1 MGDQAIR
8 LSPGTV
14 SVYPTTERKGRAK
27 QLQLILKPSSL
38 ELHKTLKD
46 MRNGK
51 TPKHLIEL
59 GDLFNI
65 SLQNEPN
72 QIKGDCISL
81 MSPEVTYFIL
91 PNDPDSTLNDW
102 FELLIERVREARC
115 SKVLRPVF
123 REEFFEAAWDI
134 NIVKKPKL
142 RKEYGKE
149 EKIDDLAE
157 KLAEIQGRKRLCI
170 STTSFLLFKMGV
182 HPSSDPD
189 QPFDKE
195 AFTELPINVISN
207 YGKQERF
214 FFVRVGRC
222 SEIGQGELWMATEGG
237 ASATQLHDR
246 ISKINQRDA
255 EKRRQQGIVLSVG
268 GLSSRTLKSTLLRQR
283 ARENKSKEAAKK
295 AAEEATVVEE
305 PSTVDMK
312 SPEKPQAAIPAPI
325 VIPPPTITSP
335 PLNATRGESSKVT
348 TPKKKVPFAEMAFK
362 IGNKFHYNY
371 NSSSPSTGG
380 GMFTSNP
387 EYNNK
392 AEVHD
397 QSEVQAF
404 IQSPPPSL
412 LNHKKSSDQQQEMPP
427 SRALSPNYNTT
438 EDYMCY
444 DAVVDSRKGS
454 SAQAYPLRQ
463 VSVMSGSESTNNMA
477 MASAINSRFSERPNI
492 EQSDYLMMNNGFKI
506 PDEPIRFPMKEA
518 RSYVSD
524 ISDSNESCYSS
535 AAKRAKRESTSE
547 FGDDNLHSQRTY
559 SLGSKPP
566 LTTMPIARD
575 LSDLTT
581 LNPTFE
587 DYKIEDIRKRAH
599 SAGSKTW
606 SRGNYRKV
614 TEMSTSDIRNRTN
627 SFGTSTAL
635 SALRRQRQQGQGLKC
650 LETEDHAVIDFS
662 DSSNKGSMAS
672 IDSPLARSRN
682 SSIGIHATGI
692 RSAADS
698 AVASSNLIA
707 EKLAA
712 IKVEPSSSPRGGW
725 DDSLTTSTSL
735 STIKQSSSSSNR
747 RGSAPETSA
756 LPMTIDSDYVLMPA
770 PTKPSRGSSRFKTIP
785 EKGSDTEDTA
795 EIDSHYDDE
804 DMEDLIIPKRAYVTG
819 TTLNQGGLEYAVIA
833 TSSAGPTAR
842 PAPPASSLPL
852 VQSFAPPLPII
863 TQTSVTGT
871 TTSSSTPLSAT
882 TPPIGISVA
891 PPSFPSPKHSTSASS
906 SPNNQQ
912 QKNHCEYTVI
922 TPTNK

>member
-8 LSPGTV
+8 LSLGTV

-27 QLQLILKPSSL
+27 QLQIVLKPSCL

-51 TPKHLIEL
+51 TPKHLIDL
-59 GDLFNI
+59 SDLFNI

-102 FELLIERVREARC
+102 FELLIERVREAR
-115 SKVLRPVF
+115 SAKVLRPVF

-134 NIVKKPKL
+134 TIVKKPKL
-142 RKEYGKE
+142 RKDYAKD

-170 STTSFLLFKMGV
+170 SATCFLLFKMGV

-189 QPFDKE
+189 QPFNKE
-195 AFTELPINVISN
+195 AYTELPINVISN

-237 ASATQLHDR
+237 ASAIQLHDK

-268 GLSSRTLKSTLLRQR
+268 GLSSRTLKSTMLRQR

-295 AAEEATVVEE
+295 AAEETVEE
-305 PSTVDMK
+305 EQPQQNIEPSSVV
-312 SPEKPQAAIPAPI
+312 PEPL

-335 PLNATRGESSKVT
+335 QFNLTRGESSKVT
-348 TPKKKVPFAEMAFK
+348 TPKKKVPFVDMAFK
-362 IGNKFHYNY
+362 IGNKFHYNSY
-371 NSSSPSTGG
+371 SSSPSTA

-387 EYNNK
+387 EYNK
-392 AEVHD
+392 DVHD

-404 IQSPPPSL
+404 IQPPPPSL
-412 LNHKKSSDQQQEMPP
+412 QKQNSNEQQQQQQETPP
-427 SRALSPNYNTT
+427 ARTLSPRNCYNTIA
-438 EDYMCY
+438 EDYMSY
-444 DAVVDSRKGS
+444 DAVVDSRKAS
-454 SAQAYPLRQ
+454 AAQAFPIRQ

-477 MASAINSRFSERPNI
+477 MASAISARLSERPNI
-492 EQSDYLMMNNGFKI
+492 NEQSDYLMMNNGFKI
-506 PDEPIRFPMKEA
+506 PDEPLRFPMKEA

-587 DYKIEDIRKRAH
+587 EFTNEDIRKRAH

-614 TEMSTSDIRNRTN
+614 MEVSTSDIRNRTN

-635 SALRRQRQQGQGLKC
+635 SSLRRQRQQQHQQGLKC

-692 RSAADS
+692 RNAAES

-712 IKVEPSSSPRGGW
+712 IKVEPSSSPRGGY
-725 DDSLTTSTSL
+725 DDSL
-735 STIKQSSSSSNR
+735 SSSSSTNSRQSSSLNR
-747 RGSAPETSA
+747 RGSAPETSSM
-756 LPMTIDSDYVLMPA
+756 LPMAMDSDYVLMPG
-770 PTKPSRGSSRFKTIP
+770 PIKPSRSSRFKTIP

-795 EIDSHYDDE
+795 EIDHQEEDDDE
-804 DMEDLIIPKRAYVTG
+804 DMEDLIIPKQAYVTG
-819 TTLNQGGLEYAVIA
+819 TALNQSGLEYAVIA
-833 TSSAGPTAR
+833 TSSAGGVAR
-842 PAPPASSLPL
+842 PAPPASALPL

-863 TQTSVTGT
+863 TQTSNSGG
-871 TTSSSTPLSAT
+871 TPLS
-882 TPPIGISVA
+882 TPPINISTA
-891 PPSFPSPKHSTSASS
+891 QPSFPTSSPKHLSS
-906 SPNNQQ
+906 VSPNANQ
-912 QKNHCEYTVI
+912 NHCEYTVI
-922 TPTNK
+922 NPTTNK